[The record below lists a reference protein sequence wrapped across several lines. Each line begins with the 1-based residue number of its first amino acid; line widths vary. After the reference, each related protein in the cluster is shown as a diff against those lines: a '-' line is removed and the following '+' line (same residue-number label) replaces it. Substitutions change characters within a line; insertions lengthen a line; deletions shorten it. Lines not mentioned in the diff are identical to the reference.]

1 MSDQAHQAH
10 CFPQPSRARRR
21 PRLRVLRGALRG
33 GSGQSLVEF
42 ALTMPLFI
50 LILIGTVEFA
60 RFAWATIEAANAAR
74 AGASYGAQSHITAA
88 DTTGIEA
95 VALDDGINLSGL
107 TATAFQS
114 CACST
119 APSATITC
127 STALT
132 ACPSPATIQVYV
144 QVNTTATVTPLMTYP
159 GLPAQF
165 TAQGQAI
172 MEVAQ

>member
-1 MSDQAHQAH
+1 MSDQAQRFPHSNREGRRSPAH
-10 CFPQPSRARRR
+10 
-21 PRLRVLRGALRG
+21 RLRRALPG
-33 GSGQSLVEF
+33 GSGQSLVEL

-60 RFAWATIEAANAAR
+60 RFAWATIEAASAAR

-88 DTTGIEA
+88 DTSGIEA
-95 VALDDGINLSGL
+95 VALNDGVNLAGL
-107 TATAFQS
+107 TATATQS

-119 APSATITC
+119 APSSTITC

-144 QVNTTATVTPLMTYP
+144 QVNTSATVTPLMSYP
-159 GLPAQF
+159 GLPSQF

>member
-1 MSDQAHQAH
+1 MSGQAQIFPHSNRAGRRSPAH
-10 CFPQPSRARRR
+10 SLRRAFRD
-21 PRLRVLRGALRG
+21 
-33 GSGQSLVEF
+33 GSGQSLVEL

-50 LILIGTVEFA
+50 LILIGTVELA

-88 DTTGIEA
+88 DTAGIEA
-95 VALDDGINLSGL
+95 VALNDGVNLSGL
-107 TATAFQS
+107 TATATQS

-119 APSATITC
+119 SPSSTITC

-144 QVNTTATVTPLMTYP
+144 QVNTSATVTPLMNYP
-159 GLPAQF
+159 GLPKQF